1 MGRNAQGLLRLS
13 FITDT
18 PLPLLHALAKASY
31 KPSPDSRSKKKKKK
45 KNLYL
50 YRVTLQGDRQREKN
64 QGHFLQ
70 SISHTLFGPISTYA
84 WYSSVYYIHNDDFD
98 SARS

>member
-45 KNLYL
+45 LYL

-70 SISHTLFGPISTYA
+70 SISHTLFGSISTYA